1 MQTELQKFSSQANPA
16 ILAKMKEI
24 ARKTGRQFQH
34 VLEEAMVEYVST
46 RDGNHVRPEVMAHFH
61 ASIDKH
67 KQLYTLLAK

>member
-16 ILAKMKEI
+16 ILSEMKEI

-34 VLEEAMVEYVST
+34 VLEEAMVEYVAT
-46 RDGNHVRPEVMAHFH
+46 RDGNRVRPEVMAHFY